1 MTYRVVVLGGF
12 GHFGARIVR
21 ALAATAQLQVI
32 AAGRHPGDVAAR
44 WPDVAPGRISCCRLD
59 IDANDFAAQLA
70 ATAADAVVHTAG
82 PFQGQDYAVAHTCLQ
97 AGMHYIDLADGR
109 AFVRDFPA
117 AVDAVAKQAQRV
129 AISGASTL
137 PALSSAVIDALLP
150 RFSALH
156 DIRMVIAPAQGTPL
170 GLATVRA
177 VLSYCGTPF
186 AWLHDG
192 RWQTVVGWARPT
204 RVQFAQLAPRLASPC
219 DVPDH
224 DLLPPRYPGVRS
236 VQFRA
241 ALEVPFL
248 QRCLAVIAWLRHH
261 GMPLPMARLAD
272 VFARAARWFDR
283 FGTDLGGMRVEP
295 AWHKPSP
302 DRRSPAAAIAVGPHR
317 CDAAR
322 PGDSL
327 LRRNPAGAQACRRA
341 GVTDRRA
348 CLHGLVDPGRIRAG
362 VCSVADGDRGVGRAC
377 VRTRRARPLQTHASS
392 HCAQHLTPVR
402 HNQRAR
408 A

>member
-1 MTYRVVVLGGF
+1 M
-12 GHFGARIVR
+12 R
-21 ALAATAQLQVI
+21 ALAATAQLRVI

-44 WPDVAPGRISCCRLD
+44 WPDVAPGRIACCRLD
-59 IDANDFAAQLA
+59 IDASDFAAQLA

-97 AGMHYIDLADGR
+97 AGTTSTWPTA
-109 AFVRDFPA
+109 VRFPTAMDA
-117 AVDAVAKQAQRV
+117 AARQAQRA

-156 DIRMVIAPAQGTPL
+156 GIRMVIAPAQGTPL

-186 AWLHDG
+186 TWLHEG

-204 RVQFAQLAPRLASPC
+204 RVQFAQRAPRLASPC

-224 DLLPPRYPGVRS
+224 DLLPQRYPGVQS

-248 QRCLAVIAWLRHH
+248 QRCLAGVAWLRHH
-261 GMPLPMARLAD
+261 GVPLPMARLAE

-283 FGTDLGGMRVEP
+283 FGTDLGGMRVELRGTSHP
-295 AWHKPSP
+295 QTGDPRPLRLQWDLTAAMLHGPEIP
-302 DRRSPAAAIAVGPHR
+302 CFAAILLVR
-317 CDAAR
+317 KLAAGQAL
-322 PGDSL
+322 PIGAHACMGL
-327 LRRNPAGAQACRRA
+327 LTLAEFEQEFAAWQMETE
-341 GVTDRRA
+341 VSD
-348 CLHGLVDPGRIRAG
+348 
-362 VCSVADGDRGVGRAC
+362 
-377 VRTRRARPLQTHASS
+377 VR
-392 HCAQHLTPVR
+392 V
-402 HNQRAR
+402 
-408 A
+408 